1 MVKTRHGGD
10 VDTSPG
16 GEILSL
22 RSRNAKRFSRSD
34 AEDNM
39 LSSGDDNT
47 PRSKRQRIVSMRASG
62 GNSEES
68 SGYRGMTRRS
78 YHSSGASPPTPEQ
91 RTKGKDKSSPDST
104 VPSNQAPS
112 TSSKLTP
119 KNQKEFALSRSREFR
134 SLTKDSH
141 VEVIEEEDDEDGIRR
156 SRRPRKQIYST
167 MNQNLL
173 TEMMLAGGANP
184 SPEEVIVRRKK
195 PLRPPR
201 KEETNDDEEEEEEED
216 EDEDEEEEE
225 DVENSEP
232 GTDMYSRIKNRQI
245 AKKLERQ
252 QEREERQRRQQE
264 KEEEKLKRRQEKGSG
279 DEEEESDDD
288 SEEEDDDE
296 EEDEEEGEEPQPQY
310 SLRQHRQITDRYSAP
325 MSEPMR
331 KRQQKY
337 EDFINPHSP
346 LRRRHFK
353 HKKHLTPVHSPRLKR
368 RTHHGARDLSST
380 SSEGS
385 DDERRFERR
394 KNKSMMR
401 ARNRCLPM
409 NLTKDD
415 MSGGVIK
422 DRQRIGGSLAD
433 VDPMNIDSSVTFDT
447 VGGLGSH
454 VQALKEMVVF
464 PLLYPEVFERFKI
477 APPRGVLFH
486 GPPGTGKTL
495 VARALANECKQ
506 GDKRVAFFMR
516 KGADCLSKWVGES
529 ERQLRLLFDQ
539 AFTMRP
545 SIIFFDEIDG
555 LAPVRSSR
563 QDQIHSSIVSTLLA
577 LMDGLDSRGEIV
589 VIGATNRIDA
599 IDPALRR
606 PGRFDREFL
615 FPLPSVEARTTILN
629 IHTKQWNPR
638 LSEAFVSEVAAKCV
652 GYCGADLKALCT
664 EAALYALRRRY
675 PQIYTSKEKLQ
686 LDVTEIQIGAVD
698 FHQAMKRIVPASQ
711 RSVVS
716 PGRSLTLHVRP
727 LLENQFNAALDIL
740 RHVFPSALY
749 KDNSTLQEES
759 SDPLTDMLH
768 NDDWEEEEGGPSIFN
783 GPTPRM
789 GSKKH
794 SLSHTSNHSFLNF
807 ASTSYH
813 RPHAHRPRFL
823 ITGQPG
829 MGQTSHL
836 GPALLHHMERLP
848 VHCLDL
854 PALYACSA
862 KTPEESC
869 AQVFLEARRT
879 SPSIIYVPHIGQ
891 WWEACSATL
900 QATFLTL
907 LQDLPPSAPILLLA
921 TSDFP
926 LRDAPVE
933 MQSLFI
939 AGHGEVMKMRLFK
952 MDERREF
959 FRDLVLVQATKAPH
973 RKKKIAS
980 AALEV
985 LPVVAPREPRELTE
999 EEIQKLISEEEKKLR
1014 ELRIFLRDVLTRLA
1028 SERKF
1033 RVFTSPV
1040 DPEEVPDY
1048 VEVIKQPMDL
1058 FTMNNKINLHQYTS
1072 AKQFLGDIDLITS
1085 NALEYNPDRQPSDR
1099 MIRNRACELKDM
1111 AYAIIDAEMDSDFE
1125 KECGEIEESR
1135 SRRQENST
1143 VTAAM
1148 APSFYK
1154 TFHQLTLTQAQ
1165 EQARELANQKL
1176 KPHQLDSSRE
1186 EDGDGGTGRPK
1197 KVKKKHSKR
1206 RSAWSRGFLSKIKKK
1221 KPVVDEEEDSEE
1233 EDGEERDEEEDD
1245 EEEEREEEEGEEAM
1259 EDGEVEILHNGPLT
1273 NGDIFNHQETSNQSA
1288 ETSTAPSTLS
1298 QITDDT
1304 PIATQRSPRLS
1315 HRLDNH
1321 DSDRESVKSG
1331 PCSPVSEHVIGR
1343 RSLRRNS
1350 NHAAPTHHQL
1360 QNGISSEE
1368 SSEIDPPTLEKVVP
1382 FQRVK
1387 GDRSKTKE
1395 IIKVM
1400 EVENGEEE
1408 EEEEERRQYE
1418 GDTPTSAESTKGKD
1432 SNATLRRSSRRP
1444 TRSLQNDAVAMA
1456 TVARNILDEPVP
1468 ELVVDHDRLKRL
1480 LESVTLATTNFN
1492 IEKLERMYSV
1502 LSHHV
1507 YRHRMDYDKT
1517 ELIQDMEQEV
1527 MNITVHPLD

>member
-1 MVKTRHGGD
+1 M
-10 VDTSPG
+10 P
-16 GEILSL
+16 
-22 RSRNAKRFSRSD
+22 
-34 AEDNM
+34 
-39 LSSGDDNT
+39 SSGEDNT
-47 PRSKRQRIVSMRASG
+47 PRSKRQRVVSVKASG
-62 GNSEES
+62 GNRSPGYS
-68 SGYRGMTRRS
+68 SMTRRS
-78 YHSSGASPPTPEQ
+78 YHRSGTSPSTPDQ
-91 RTKGKDKSSPDST
+91 TPSPLRSRAKSKTPDST
-104 VPSNQAPS
+104 FTSNQKAS
-112 TSSKLTP
+112 TSKQTP
-119 KNQKEFALSRSREFR
+119 KNQKESALSRSREFR

-184 SPEEVIVRRKK
+184 SPEEVMLRRKK
-195 PLRPPR
+195 PLRPSR
-201 KEETNDDEEEEEEED
+201 KEDTDDEDDVEEDDEEEEDEEEEDEEDEEEED
-216 EDEDEEEEE
+216 EDG
-225 DVENSEP
+225 ENKESET
-232 GTDMYSRIKNRQI
+232 GTDMYSRIKNRQK
-245 AKKLERQ
+245 AKKLQRQ
-252 QEREERQRRQQE
+252 REREERLRKQQE
-264 KEEEKLKRRQEKGSG
+264 KEAEKLRRKEKQN
-279 DEEEESDDD
+279 SDDE
-288 SEEEDDDE
+288 EEEDDDDDSDSDENDDSDEDDDSDE
-296 EEDEEEGEEPQPQY
+296 ESEDEEEEEPQSQY
-310 SLRQHRQITDRYSAP
+310 SLRQHRQITNRYSAP

-380 SSEGS
+380 SSEDS

-394 KNKSMMR
+394 KNKSMIR

-415 MSGGVIK
+415 ISGGVIK
-422 DRQRIGGSLAD
+422 DRQRIGSSLAD
-433 VDPMNIDSSVTFDT
+433 VDPMNIDSSVTFDA

-506 GDKRVAFFMR
+506 GEKRVAFFMR

-615 FPLPSVEARTTILN
+615 FPLPSLEARTSILN
-629 IHTKQWNPR
+629 IHTNQWNPK
-638 LSEAFVSEVAAKCV
+638 LATAFVSEVAEKCV

-686 LDVTEIQIGAVD
+686 LDVTEIQVGAVD
-698 FHQAMKRIVPASQ
+698 FHQAMQRIVPASQ

-716 PGRSLTLHVRP
+716 PGRSLTLLVRP

-740 RHVFPSALY
+740 NRVFPSALY
-749 KDNSTLQEES
+749 QDKSTSQGDT
-759 SDPLTDMLH
+759 SDPTTDMLH
-768 NDDWEEEEGGPSIFN
+768 NNDWDEEDQPSIFN
-783 GPTPRM
+783 GPTPTS
-789 GSKKH
+789 GSKR
-794 SLSHTSNHSFLNF
+794 LSHSSKSFLNF

-813 RPHAHRPRFL
+813 RPYAHRPRFL
-823 ITGQPG
+823 LTGQPG

-836 GPALLHHMERLP
+836 TPALLHHMEKLP

-869 AQVFLEARRT
+869 AQVFREARRT
-879 SPSIIYVPHIGQ
+879 SPSIIYIPHIGQ
-891 WWEACSATL
+891 WWDACSTTL

-921 TSDFP
+921 TSDVP
-926 LRDAPVE
+926 LRDIPVE

-939 AGHGEVMKMRLFK
+939 GGHGEIMTMRLFK
-952 MDERREF
+952 MDERRQF
-959 FRDLVLVQATKAPH
+959 FKDLILVQAAKVPNRKTKP
-973 RKKKIAS
+973 AS
-980 AALEV
+980 ATLEI
-985 LPVVAPREPRELTE
+985 LPVAAPREPRELTE
-999 EEIQKLISEEEKKLR
+999 DEIQKLVNEEEKKLR

-1048 VEVIKQPMDL
+1048 VQVIKNPMDL

-1072 AKQFLGDIDLITS
+1072 AKQFLSDIDLITS

-1125 KECGEIEESR
+1125 KECEEIEESR
-1135 SRRQENST
+1135 SRRQENPT
-1143 VTAAM
+1143 MTAAM

-1154 TFHQLTLTQAQ
+1154 TFHQLTLAQAQ
-1165 EQARELANQKL
+1165 EQARDLANQKIT
-1176 KPHQLDSSRE
+1176 PHQLDSRE
-1186 EDGDGGTGRPK
+1186 EGGRSSRPK
-1197 KVKKKHSKR
+1197 KAKKKVSKR
-1206 RSAWSRGFLSKIKKK
+1206 RSAWSRGFLSKKKMKKK
-1221 KPVVDEEEDSEE
+1221 EAIADEESEE
-1233 EDGEERDEEEDD
+1233 ENDE
-1245 EEEEREEEEGEEAM
+1245 EEAM
-1259 EDGEVEILHNGPLT
+1259 EDDEVEILHNGPLT

-1288 ETSTAPSTLS
+1288 DTSIAPSTLS
-1298 QITDDT
+1298 QITDDA
-1304 PIATQRSPRLS
+1304 PMSPRLS
-1315 HRLDNH
+1315 GNLDHHN
-1321 DSDRESVKSG
+1321 SDDESVKSG
-1331 PCSPVSEHVIGR
+1331 PRTPQTEPTMGR
-1343 RSLRRNS
+1343 RSLRRS
-1350 NHAAPTHHQL
+1350 TDHVAPSHQL
-1360 QNGISSEE
+1360 QNGINSEE
-1368 SSEIDPPTLEKVVP
+1368 SSEVEPPTLEKVEP
-1382 FQRVK
+1382 LQRVRE
-1387 GDRSKTKE
+1387 DRSKGKE
-1395 IIKVM
+1395 I
-1400 EVENGEEE
+1400 ESR
-1408 EEEEERRQYE
+1408 EEERRNDD
-1418 GDTPTSAESTKGKD
+1418 GDTPTSADSTKPKD
-1432 SNATLRRSSRRP
+1432 TDGIAALRRSSRRL
-1444 TRSLQNDAVAMA
+1444 TISLQDDPVP
-1456 TVARNILDEPVP
+1456 RNILDAPEP
-1468 ELVVDHDRLKRL
+1468 ELIVDHDRLKRL

-1492 IEKLERMYSV
+1492 IEKLERLYSIM
-1502 LSHHV
+1502 SHHI
-1507 YRHRMDYDKT
+1507 YQHRMDYDKT
-1517 ELIQDMEQEV
+1517 NLIQAMEQEV
-1527 MNITVHPLD
+1527 MKITVQPVV